1 MLNVE
6 CWIDEKRGRAEEKK
20 ERREEDGKVRSWE
33 EKKMIAQPQQHP
45 IFIFGASGHA
55 KVVIDLVER
64 EGHYAIGGLFDDN
77 QALWGQEVFGY
88 QVLGGQEALNKHEIV
103 LLIAIGDNTTRHR
116 LSTVFQRQGFSF
128 AQATHP
134 SASISRGVT
143 IGQGSVV
150 MAGAVINADTNIGEH
165 VIINTSASVDHDCWI
180 GDATH
185 IAPGVHLCGGVTVGE
200 RTLVGAGATVIPNIK
215 IGCDVVV
222 GAGATVVNDVP
233 DYMMVIG
240 TPARIFRQHKTP

>member
-1 MLNVE
+1 MSTQSE
-6 CWIDEKRGRAEEKK
+6 T
-20 ERREEDGKVRSWE
+20 
-33 EKKMIAQPQQHP
+33 

-64 EGHYAIGGLFDDN
+64 EGRYAIGGLFDDN
-77 QALWGQEVFGY
+77 QALWGQEIFGY

-103 LLIAIGDNTTRHR
+103 LLIAIGDNATRHR

-150 MAGAVINADTNIGEH
+150 MAGVVINADTNIGEH
-165 VIINTSASVDHDCWI
+165 VIINTSASVDHDCVV
-180 GDATH
+180 GETAH
-185 IAPGVHLCGGVTVGE
+185 IAPGVHLCGGVRIGE
-200 RTLVGAGATVIPNIK
+200 RTLAGAGSTVIPNIRV
-215 IGCDVVV
+215 GCDVVI
-222 GAGATVVNDVP
+222 GAGATVVENVP
-233 DYMMVIG
+233 DHVLVAG
-240 TPARIFRQHKTP
+240 TPARIVKRI